1 MLKALGMG
9 VSACAQWSNM
19 AKGSTNNS
27 KEQHQT
33 NALGEGAQSMEII
46 TGWEICILMFSEA
59 VTGDS
64 TDACSLQS
72 VPS

>member
-46 TGWEICILMFSEA
+46 TGCILMFSEA